1 MLQFRYYI
9 LEDALNVSNF
19 KHIFHKN
26 VDHLLSWL
34 FDLCL
39 SKMGISFWQNLS
51 FAEPFSHL
59 ISTKVKSVSELI
71 KHALMFS
78 CLQGIKNE
86 EYWNFRLVFVNN
98 ELSVEYIYKL
108 MRFLLSL
115 RIVLI
120 FVAFI
125 VQTESR
131 VHFKEPVF
139 SINNEHLWWVNSLK
153 K

>member
-1 MLQFRYYI
+1 MLQFRYHI
-9 LEDALNVSNF
+9 LEDAFNISDF

-26 VDHLLSWL
+26 VDHFLSWL

-39 SKMGISFWQNLS
+39 SKMWISFWQNLS
-51 FAEPFSHL
+51 FAEPFSNL
-59 ISTKVKSVSELI
+59 VSTKVKSVSELI

-86 EYWNFRLVFVNN
+86 EYRNFRLVSVNN
-98 ELSVEYIYKL
+98 ELSVENINKF

-115 RIVLI
+115 RVVLI

-131 VHFKEPVF
+131 IYLKEPVF
-139 SINNEHLWWVNSLK
+139 SIYNEHLWWVDSLK